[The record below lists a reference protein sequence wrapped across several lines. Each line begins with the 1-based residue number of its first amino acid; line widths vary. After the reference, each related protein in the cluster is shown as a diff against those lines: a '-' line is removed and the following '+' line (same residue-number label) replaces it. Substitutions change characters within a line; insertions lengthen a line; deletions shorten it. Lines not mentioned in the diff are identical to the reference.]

1 MLLISKACNYGIRA
15 SLFVASKPDLQYV
28 PIHQISEEL
37 NISFHFLTKIL
48 QILTQKNI
56 MNSYRGPNGGVS
68 LARPSQEISI
78 LDIIEAID
86 GLKIFKEC
94 LLGLP
99 ECNNNKPCPLHEKWA
114 DVREELRNTFSN
126 SNLSDLADQIK
137 DYKIRISEPG
147 I

>member
-28 PIHQISEEL
+28 PIRQISVEL

-68 LARPSQEISI
+68 LAKSSQEISI

-86 GLKIFKEC
+86 GLKAFKEC

-99 ECNNNKPCPLHEKWA
+99 ECNNSKPCPLHEKWA
-114 DVREELRNTFSN
+114 VVREELKNTFSN
-126 SNLSDLADQIK
+126 SNLSDLAGQIRSLK
-137 DYKIRISEPG
+137 LRISEPG
-147 I
+147 E

>member
-28 PIHQISEEL
+28 PIRQISEEL

-68 LARPSQEISI
+68 LAKSSQEISI

-86 GLKIFKEC
+86 GLKTFKEC

-99 ECNNNKPCPLHEKWA
+99 ECNNSKPCPLHEKWA
-114 DVREELRNTFSN
+114 VVREELKNTFSN
-126 SNLSDLADQIK
+126 SNLSDLAGQIRGLK
-137 DYKIRISEPG
+137 LRISEPG
-147 I
+147 E